1 MEQIEDNKQLN
12 NMFEVYNYHVWIL
25 DSTDEWVLICGNP
38 LSEDESLICRHAAW
52 SNLSIKKSDSYQTH
66 YDSHSGRQLFLF
78 ETEVPDSIAVRT
90 SIQSNRH
97 LSPLECNH
105 FVLQVRYMLLR
116 NYFNRHRKE
125 QDAWLQGMH
134 SLTSMLDLNELLHS
148 IMHNA
153 LISIPGVDRGFL
165 TIYDSE
171 IQKLVPIASVG
182 LGPTIY
188 DYKINIG
195 EGIAGKVFQEQVG
208 YIHNK
213 KEGFEAISDLSEE
226 NYTSLMNALNISE
239 VGSNHTTMAV
249 PIRMSKENFG
259 VMVVHQFRKKRK
271 LSIEDLHR
279 LQGFA
284 DQAAIAITNAR
295 LFSELRETNEY
306 LMKRNKIHEVFTKL
320 SLKDT
325 DLVMV
330 AKTVEQMIGLPV
342 SLLDLTKNVW
352 YPQNPSVSNILINT
366 QFPDDWENR
375 VAPLTVTG
383 ENETSFYLY
392 PIVNEGMRIG
402 YFVVEQLRPLRP
414 LDTVVLEQGSALV
427 ALKMVNTYSIT
438 ELHYKRSYEFF
449 NELLQWKESN
459 LLATKSKE
467 FGLSPEKPLFVAI
480 LQLSTKVQDVKKRE
494 AHIRRLIASLHKEL
508 GYSDNLLFSFEYK
521 VTIIVHA
528 SNESNQDSLIQKI
541 NAAVTWWKNN
551 SAPPLYG
558 GIGRLYTGL
567 EHVVKSN
574 EEANKSLSYL
584 LNRDHAGIMRYE
596 NIGINRL
603 FLNQQNKDIEQFI
616 QEVLSPLQSPKAQ
629 SSELELT
636 LKTYIAA
643 NRSTSISAERLH
655 IHPNTLYHRIRK
667 IEELLGVD
675 LNEPND
681 WLTLLLA
688 CHLSETY

>member
-1 MEQIEDNKQLN
+1 MEQFEDNIQLD
-12 NMFEVYNYHVWIL
+12 NMFGSFTYQVWIL
-25 DSTDEWVLICGNP
+25 DSTDEWVLIYGNP
-38 LSEDESLICRHAAW
+38 LSEDEAVIYSHEAW
-52 SNLSIKKSDSYQTH
+52 SKLSFKKSISFQTY
-66 YDSHSGRQLFLF
+66 YDSHTGRQLFLF

-90 SIQSNRH
+90 SIQSYRP
-97 LSPLECNH
+97 LSPLECDH
-105 FVLQVRYMLLR
+105 IVLQVRYRLLQ
-116 NYFNRHRKE
+116 NYSNLHRKE
-125 QDAWLQGMH
+125 LDAWLQGMH

-165 TIYDSE
+165 SIFDSE
-171 IQKLVPIASVG
+171 IQKLVPVASVG

-188 DYKINIG
+188 EYKINIG
-195 EGIAGKVFQEQVG
+195 EGIAGKVFQEQTG

-213 KEGFEAISDLSEE
+213 KEGVEAISDLSEE
-226 NYTSLMNALNISE
+226 NYSSLMNALNFSE
-239 VGSNHTTMAV
+239 VGANYTIMAV
-249 PIRMSKENFG
+249 PVRMNKEKCG
-259 VMVVHQFRKKRK
+259 VMVVHQFKKKRK

-295 LFSELRETNEY
+295 LFSELRKKNDY

-342 SLLDLTKNVW
+342 SLVDLTKNVW
-352 YPQNPSVSNILINT
+352 YPQNPSAPTIFSDT

-375 VAPLTVTG
+375 LSPLTFTR

-392 PIVNEGMRIG
+392 PIVNEGMLIG
-402 YFVVEQLRPLRP
+402 YFVVEQLRPFKP
-414 LDTVVLEQGSALV
+414 LDTVILEQGSALV
-427 ALKMVNTYSIT
+427 ALKMVNIYSIT
-438 ELHYKRSYEFF
+438 ELHYKRSYEFYR
-449 NELLQWKESN
+449 ELLQSKEPN

-467 FGLSPEKPLFVAI
+467 LGLSPEKPMFVAI

-494 AHIRRLIASLHKEL
+494 VHIRRLIASLHKEL
-508 GYSDNLLFSFEYK
+508 GYSDNLLFSSDHK
-521 VTIIVHA
+521 VTIILHA
-528 SNESNQDSLIQKI
+528 ANESKQNSLIQKL
-541 NAAVTWWKNN
+541 NSAVNWWKNN
-551 SAPPLYG
+551 NAPPLYG

-567 EHVVKSN
+567 EHVAKSN

-584 LNRDHAGIMRYE
+584 LNRNHTGLMRYE

-603 FLNQQNKDIEQFI
+603 FLNQQNKEIEQFI
-616 QEVLSPLQSPKAQ
+616 QEVLSPLQEPKAQ

-643 NRSTSISAERLH
+643 NRSTSLSAERLH